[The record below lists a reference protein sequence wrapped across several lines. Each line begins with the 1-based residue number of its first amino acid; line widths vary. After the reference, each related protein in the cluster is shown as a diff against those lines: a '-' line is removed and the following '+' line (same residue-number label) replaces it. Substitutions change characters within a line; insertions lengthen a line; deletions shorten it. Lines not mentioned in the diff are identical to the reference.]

1 MEALRWSGDMNFTVR
16 QMEMDKINPPHYKS
30 GEIEFIEYARSS
42 MSKERFEGGLEFN
55 VKKYMHRWS
64 IKNGV
69 EDLKKA
75 EWYLKRLIKNS
86 SKDEGDEIHKQT

>member
-1 MEALRWSGDMNFTVR
+1 
-16 QMEMDKINPPHYKS
+16 
-30 GEIEFIEYARSS
+30 
-42 MSKERFEGGLEFN
+42 GLEFN

-64 IKNGV
+64 IKNGI

>member
-1 MEALRWSGDMNFTVR
+1 
-16 QMEMDKINPPHYKS
+16 MDKINTPYYKDT
-30 GEIEFIEYARSS
+30 EIEFIDYAKAS

-64 IKNGV
+64 IKNGI

-75 EWYLKRLIKNS
+75 EWYLKRLIKNN
-86 SKDEGDEIHKQT
+86 EIHE